1 MQYKTKKVSLAA
13 TEKRIRA
20 CNYLTVTQLFL
31 KNNFLLERPLSFDDI
46 KPRLLGHWGTCPGI
60 NLVYSCMRDVFF
72 DQKDNTIFVLGPGHG
87 FPALQANLFYDGDL
101 AAVDETLKP
110 NYDGLAKISALF
122 SRIGGFPSH
131 ASPSAPG
138 VICEGGELGY
148 SLATAYGYCLGHP
161 ERTAIVLIG
170 DGEFETATTLA
181 SLNLNDLLSS
191 PTNGKVIP
199 VLHLNGYKISGPT
212 VSSRRSEHQLNELIR
227 GFGYTPVRI
236 EERLGASS
244 KSPAELFSQ
253 LENLD
258 NQESFNNQKFSNQN
272 IFENQDT
279 QIVFDGDDSDESPT
293 NTFEQVEQSITKL
306 IQEEQ
311 DEQDKTSECRTFEKA
326 ENQTNIIM
334 RNLILDVEAALNFAK
349 HSDESIFI
357 ILETE
362 KGLSGPL
369 IVNDTKVRGNFKA
382 HQIPLPKAKSDS
394 TELALLS
401 SWLHSYHFEELFN
414 KAEGFL
420 HD

>member
-1 MQYKTKKVSLAA
+1 MQYEPKKVSLAA

-31 KNNFLLERPLSFDDI
+31 KSNFLLEKPLSFDDI

-60 NLVYSCMRDVFF
+60 NLVYACMRDVFAG
-72 DQKDNTIFVLGPGHG
+72 QKDNTIFVLGPGHG

-101 AAVDETLKP
+101 AAVDDTLKP
-110 NYDGLAKISALF
+110 DYDGLAKISALF

-191 PTNGKVIP
+191 PNNGKVIP

-212 VSSRRSEHQLNELIR
+212 VAGRRSEHQLNELIR
-227 GFGYTPVRI
+227 GFGYTPIRI
-236 EERLGASS
+236 EERLGVSS
-244 KSPAELFSQ
+244 KAPAELYSQ
-253 LENLD
+253 TENFI
-258 NQESFNNQKFSNQN
+258 NQEP
-272 IFENQDT
+272 
-279 QIVFDGDDSDESPT
+279 QIVFDGDDSDDAPT
-293 NTFEQVEQSITKL
+293 NTFEQVEQNITKL

-311 DEQDKTSECRTFEKA
+311 NEDKTSARQTFEKS
-326 ENQTNIIM
+326 ENQTDIIM

-349 HSDESIFI
+349 HSSDPVFI

-369 IVNDTKVRGNFKA
+369 VVDDTKVRGNFKA
-382 HQIPLPKAKSDS
+382 HQIPLPKAKSDPA
-394 TELALLS
+394 ELELLS

-414 KAEGFL
+414 KEEGFL